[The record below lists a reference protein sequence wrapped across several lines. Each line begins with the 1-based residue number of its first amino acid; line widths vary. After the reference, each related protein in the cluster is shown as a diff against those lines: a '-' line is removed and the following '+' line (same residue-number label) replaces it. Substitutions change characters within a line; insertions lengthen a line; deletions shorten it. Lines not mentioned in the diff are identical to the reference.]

1 MMSGFYDLLV
11 AILLNILV
19 VAAFVFGV
27 WALTNAMIWSAKKIL
42 GMLGGPARRNLEAIR
57 TKRDLAGINF
67 NALVATEKI
76 MKKLAEDGSSYRG
89 R

>member
-1 MMSGFYDLLV
+1 MMNGFYDLLV

-19 VAAFVFGV
+19 VAVFIFGV
-27 WALTNAMIWSAKKIL
+27 WVLTNALIWSAKKIL
-42 GMLGGPARRNLEAIR
+42 GILGGPARRNLEAVR

-76 MKKLAEDGSSYRG
+76 MKKLAEDGSGYRG

>member
-1 MMSGFYDLLV
+1 MMNGFYDLLV

-27 WALTNAMIWSAKKIL
+27 WVLTNALIWSAKKIL
-42 GMLGGPARRNLEAIR
+42 GILGGPARRNLEAVR

-76 MKKLAEDGSSYRG
+76 MKKLAEDGSGYRG

>member
-1 MMSGFYDLLV
+1 MMSGFYNLIV
-11 AILLNILV
+11 IILLDILV
-19 VAAFVFGV
+19 VAAFIFGV
-27 WALTNAMIWSAKKIL
+27 WVLTNALIWSAKKIL
-42 GMLGGPARRNLEAIR
+42 GMLGGPARRNLEVVR

-76 MKKLAEDGSSYRG
+76 MKKLAEGGSGYRG